1 MRSLVFILCLL
12 PSISFA
18 QTKDYKTYDK
28 AVQYNNEG
36 NIGKAIK
43 YANKALRNN
52 SDWRKP
58 NLLLASIYA
67 NNNQIELAVDY
78 LLKVYDET
86 SPEYLMGIE
95 QIAKLYYRHGYYK
108 KALYYFERNIINDNP
123 TITYTV
129 EHFYPAS
136 GGEQKTILIDT
147 ITTNKYANVEDI
159 YDENMYVQILEVIPT
174 AKQTILQTTNSK
186 KRSKFIDN
194 CQFAIQAIKTPIN
207 FNARNI
213 GELVNSPM
221 TEYVNA
227 ITVTGE
233 KLFFTRRIEA
243 NQKRNQ
249 EDLFVFD
256 IANNSVS
263 PLPFNTSQNEG
274 AITVSAD
281 GTMYVYTACDRV
293 SGIGGCDLYI
303 RQYSRE
309 NGWSK
314 EYNLGENVNS
324 NKWESQACFSPDG
337 KYLYF
342 ISNRP
347 GGFGKEDIWRS
358 KITKEGF
365 MPSENLGNSIN
376 TNQIEMSPFL
386 HPDNL
391 TLYFSSDGHIG
402 MGDDDLFVSRRVNAQ
417 QQWNIAENMGYPIN
431 THHSENSL
439 IVANDGRTAYYSS
452 DISGFGKEDIFQF
465 DLPENL
471 QAEPLE
477 ELELKI
483 ITQQRGGEVVLKNVS
498 FTSNSYE
505 LEETSFLELDK
516 LIAYLKKNPNLQIEI
531 QGHTD
536 DVGDEIDNQF
546 LSEKRAK
553 VVFEYLKIKVINSLS
568 YKGFGE
574 STPLESNAT
583 EKGRIINR
591 RTSFILVK

>member
-1 MRSLVFILCLL
+1 MRVLVLILYLL

-28 AVQYNNEG
+28 AVKYNIEG
-36 NIGKAIK
+36 NTEKAIK
-43 YANKALRNN
+43 FANKALEKNA
-52 SDWRKP
+52 DWNKP

-67 NNNQIELAVDY
+67 NNNQIELAANY
-78 LLKVYDET
+78 LLKVYDAT
-86 SPEYLMGIE
+86 NPEDLMGIE
-95 QIAKLYYRHGYYK
+95 QIAKLYYVHGYYEN
-108 KALYYFERNIINDNP
+108 ALYYFK
-123 TITYTV
+123 
-129 EHFYPAS
+129 
-136 GGEQKTILIDT
+136 KTI
-147 ITTNKYANVEDI
+147 NY
-159 YDENMYVQILEVIPT
+159 
-174 AKQTILQTTNSK
+174 SK
-186 KRSKFIDN
+186 KGSNFIEN
-194 CQFAIQAIKTPIN
+194 CQFAIKAIENPIN
-207 FNARNI
+207 FNAKNI

-233 KLFFTRRIEA
+233 KLLFTRRIEV
-243 NQKRNQ
+243 NKKQNQ

-256 IANNSVS
+256 IANNSVN

-293 SGIGGCDLYI
+293 NSIGGCDLYI
-303 RQYSRE
+303 RQYSKE

-314 EYNLGENVNS
+314 EYNVGENVNS

-358 KITKEGF
+358 EITTEGF
-365 MPSENLGNSIN
+365 MPAENLGGSIN
-376 TNQIEMSPFL
+376 TDQIEMSPFL

-391 TLYFSSDGHIG
+391 TLYFASDGHIG
-402 MGDDDLFVSRRVNAQ
+402 MGDDDLFVSRRANSQ
-417 QQWNIAENMGYPIN
+417 QVWGIPINMGYPIN
-431 THHSENSL
+431 THNSENSL
-439 IVANDGRTAYYSS
+439 IVASNGKTAYYTS
-452 DISGFGKEDIFQF
+452 DVSGFGKEDIFQF

-471 QAEPLE
+471 QAKPLY
-477 ELELKI
+477 ELELEI
-483 ITQQRGGEVVLKNVS
+483 ITQQVGEEVILKNVS

-505 LEETSFLELDK
+505 LEETSFIELDK
-516 LIAYLKKNPNLQIEI
+516 LTTYLTKNPNLQIEI

-536 DVGDEIDNQF
+536 DVGDEIDNQI

-553 VVFEYLKIKVINSLS
+553 VVFGYLSNKVENTLS
-568 YKGFGE
+568 YRGFGE
-574 STPLESNAT
+574 MKPLVPNERAN
-583 EKGRIINR
+583 GRMINR
-591 RTSFILVK
+591 RTSFVIIQ